1 MPLVFRWLLRLG
13 PTNPIAVRLVQG
25 GSRRSRHYY
34 IRTVYLGAL
43 IVVLLYLLL
52 LANGSSGGGAIG
64 YRELAAA
71 GASAFT
77 VTAYLQ
83 IGLICVLAPVFMAG
97 AIEQEANP
105 RTWDILLTTPM
116 SPSQIVLGNLFGRVF
131 FIFALLFSSLPLF
144 AVTQYFGGVPGRS
157 IFASYLIAACAALLV
172 AAIAIA
178 LSVSRL
184 VGKRAVF
191 AFYVSVVSYLA
202 VTIAI
207 DAVIGGGTVTPVT
220 ALNPFLALRAL
231 LDPSGHPSPELGPSA
246 SALSK
251 FLLLTPVRAW
261 CVLSA
266 GVSFAL
272 VVASVITVRV
282 GGIAGLGGA
291 GGRGGVPWYRRMF
304 GLGASG
310 AEHRPPRA
318 VWHNPIAWREGSA
331 RNATLG
337 KMAARWGFITL
348 GALFGVGIT
357 AAFHLGSLSQQT
369 YRDLILY
376 TVAGELTVIALVA
389 VNMAATA
396 VSREREDGTLDL
408 LLTTPLTPAMYLTG
422 KLRGMIAYLL
432 PMIAIP
438 VGTIAA
444 AGLYVAA
451 AMMGILH
458 PTITATSGAD
468 PITVMTSTGAAG
480 IIAKPVILPEA
491 GLVLAAVSVP
501 FIAFCVMV
509 GLQWSV
515 RSKGSLGS
523 VVGTVGI
530 VGAVGGVV
538 GLCGWNAGSEIPVVG
553 PVLAAMTPL
562 TAALA
567 CVQPEHALSETVNG
581 ASGLRG
587 ARIALVVGSGVAA
600 LTYLAVVYGLHAA
613 IVKGFDMTVRKLA
626 GTA

>member
-1 MPLVFRWLLRLG
+1 MPVILRWLLRLG

-43 IVVLLYLLL
+43 IVVLLYMLLL
-52 LANGSSGGGAIG
+52 TSGSGGGGGMG

-71 GASAFT
+71 GAKAFT
-77 VTAYLQ
+77 WTAYLQ
-83 IGLICVLAPVFMAG
+83 IGLICILAPVFMAG

-105 RTWDILLTTPM
+105 RTWDILLTSPL
-116 SPSQIVLGNLFGRVF
+116 SPSQIVLGNLLGRVF

-172 AAIAIA
+172 ASIAIA

-202 VTIAI
+202 VTIAV
-207 DAVIGGGTVTPVT
+207 DALIGGGQVSVVT

-231 LDPSGHPSPELGPSA
+231 LDTSGYPSPDLA
-246 SALSK
+246 SGAGGLTA
-251 FLLLTPVRAW
+251 LLLRTPVRAW
-261 CVLSA
+261 CLLST
-266 GVSFAL
+266 GVSVAL
-272 VVASVITVRV
+272 LIASVVTVRI

-291 GGRGGVPWYRRMF
+291 GGRGGTPWYRAMF

-310 AEHRPPRA
+310 AEYRPPRA

-337 KMAARWGFITL
+337 KMLARWGFILL
-348 GALFGVGIT
+348 GGLFGIGIT
-357 AAFHLGSLSQQT
+357 MGFHLAWFPQT
-369 YRDLILY
+369 VYRDLILY
-376 TVAGELTVIALVA
+376 TVVGELTVIALVA

-408 LLTTPLTPAMYLTG
+408 LLTTPMTPAMYLTG

-444 AGLYVAA
+444 AGIYVAL
-451 AMMGILH
+451 GLIYVLQ
-458 PTITATSGAD
+458 PSGSVSGVNGVVYTTRGTSGS
-468 PITVMTSTGAAG
+468 ISV
-480 IIAKPVILPEA
+480 PVILPES
-491 GLVLAAVSVP
+491 GLVLGAVSFA

-515 RSKGSLGS
+515 RSKASLAS

-530 VGAVGGVV
+530 VGVVSGIVGM
-538 GLCGWNAGSEIPVVG
+538 CGWSAGSEIAVGG
-553 PVLAAMTPL
+553 PVAAAMTPL

-567 CVQPEHALSETVNG
+567 CVRPEQAMAQTVDG
-581 ASGLRG
+581 ASGPSG
-587 ARIALVVGSGVAA
+587 ARVALVIGAGVAA
-600 LTYLAVVYGLHAA
+600 MIYLAVVYGLHAA